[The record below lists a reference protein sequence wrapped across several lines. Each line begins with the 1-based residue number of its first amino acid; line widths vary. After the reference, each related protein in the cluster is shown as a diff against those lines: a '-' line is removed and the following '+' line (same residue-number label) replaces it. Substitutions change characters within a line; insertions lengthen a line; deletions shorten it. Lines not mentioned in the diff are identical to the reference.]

1 MSSCCMSG
9 ALHSHATPK
18 GSESTI
24 GGLPTYVAEPESK
37 DKSKTLVFLVDIFGY
52 DFPNTRIL
60 ADQYAKEGFYVYV
73 PDILNGDPLPIS
85 FLQSV
90 EPPLKDKQQAGLVDT
105 AKNTAIVGTTLPP
118 WLLKHREAVTLP
130 IVEKFVDDV
139 KAIPGTKKVGTV
151 GFCFGGR
158 YSILMAH
165 GKADAAYA
173 CHPSLVAIPGDFD
186 PVTKPLSLAVGTED
200 SLLSVDQNKQIK
212 EILDA
217 KAGLKTEVVEYKDQ
231 VHGFTLRGDFSSD
244 KDKEAMDSA
253 LKQGVSWFNQHLS

>member
-9 ALHSHATPK
+9 QLHNHATPT

-37 DKSKTLVFLVDIFGY
+37 DKSKSLIFLVDIFGY
-52 DFPNTRIL
+52 DFPNTRLL
-60 ADQYAKEGFYVYV
+60 ADLYAKEGFYVYV
-73 PDILNGDPLPIS
+73 PDILNGDPLPID
-85 FLQSV
+85 FLQAV
-90 EPPLKDKQQAGLVDT
+90 EPPLKDKQQAGVVDT
-105 AKNTAIVGTTLPP
+105 VKNGAIVGTTLPP

-130 IVEKFVDDV
+130 IVEGFVDAV
-139 KAIPGTKKVGTV
+139 RAVPGTKKVGTV

-200 SLLSVDQNKQIK
+200 SLLSVDQNNQIK
-212 EILDA
+212 DILDK
-217 KAGLKTEVVEYKDQ
+217 KAGVKTEVVVYQDQ

-244 KDKEAMDSA
+244 KDKKAMDDA
-253 LKQGVSWFNQHLS
+253 LKQGVAWFNTHLS